1 MRQKAA
7 EEEEKRNAEA
17 LARNPKA
24 RVNWH
29 HRNFLN
35 KWWLLGYSR
44 REMLE
49 TVSQIP
55 RFVACSQVTKRKI
68 FEFVSS
74 SIHPNDKVQVFALSD
89 DYSFGVISSEMHWQW
104 FVAKCTTLKGDYS
117 YNTEGVWHTFP
128 WPQSPSLR
136 HVAAVAEAAV
146 ALRTL
151 RREVMKRNG
160 WSLRDLYRTLET
172 PGKNPLRDAHER
184 LDEAVREAYGM
195 ERGADILTFLLALNL
210 ACAERE
216 ARGEAIVAPGLPP
229 SVADRAAFVTSDCI
243 RMPE

>member
-1 MRQKAA
+1 MKRRDAA
-7 EEEEKRNAEA
+7 RGTCV
-17 LARNPKA
+17 
-24 RVNWH
+24 RVV
-29 HRNFLN
+29 
-35 KWWLLGYSR
+35 G
-44 REMLE
+44 
-49 TVSQIP
+49 
-55 RFVACSQVTKRKI
+55 
-68 FEFVSS
+68 
-74 SIHPNDKVQVFALSD
+74 
-89 DYSFGVISSEMHWQW
+89 FGV
-104 FVAKCTTLKGDYS
+104 V
-117 YNTEGVWHTFP
+117 
-128 WPQSPSLR
+128 
-136 HVAAVAEAAV
+136 
-146 ALRTL
+146 
-151 RREVMKRNG
+151 KRNG